1 MGLIAVPH
9 RPMVSLGAH
18 ANSGSALVPPPRRP
32 VMRAPMLPARSQ
44 LMSTVRPY
52 LSSAF
57 LDTHSRRGSPA
68 VPLQQIAA
76 VCNTSPS
83 IAQPQGAG
91 HARHGDHHGVR
102 NEAGTRTFFRG
113 KNLATNVESAG
124 AGISAYSIGSRCEI
138 RDAAFDRDE
147 MAYASALLR
156 RSSAATSRRGTA
168 SSPGSESRRA
178 DRPA

>member
-1 MGLIAVPH
+1 MCRPGRWSSSARTLIPARPLCLRRGGPLCGLRCSQRGHSSCRRCGHICPPLSWI
-9 RPMVSLGAH
+9 RTLEEE
-18 ANSGSALVPPPRRP
+18 ALQCRCNKLLRYATPPRRSRNRRARG
-32 VMRAPMLPARSQ
+32 MRDTAIT
-44 LMSTVRPY
+44 TVCE
-52 LSSAF
+52 
-57 LDTHSRRGSPA
+57 T
-68 VPLQQIAA
+68 QK
-76 VCNTSPS
+76 
-83 IAQPQGAG
+83 
-91 HARHGDHHGVR
+91 
-102 NEAGTRTFFRG
+102 GTRTIFRG
-113 KNLATNVESAG
+113 TNVAINVESAG